1 MSKKINEIPFWGVLR
16 DCFPE
21 MEVALMDM
29 NESEVTDSQWLTVA
43 RWWRNALLSESD
55 WSQVA
60 DNSLTEIKK
69 QEWRQY
75 RQTLRDIPNTYEDPK
90 DIIFPDMPS
99 SN

>member
-29 NESEVTDSQWLTVA
+29 NESEVSDSQWLAVA

-60 DNSLTEIKK
+60 DNSLTELKK
-69 QEWRQY
+69 AEWRQY
-75 RQTLRDIPNTYEDPK
+75 RQDLRDITDTYPNAK

>member
-1 MSKKINEIPFWGVLR
+1 MSKRINEIPFWGVLR

-21 MEVALMDM
+21 MEQALQEM
-29 NESEVTDSQWLTVA
+29 NESDVSDSQWLAVG

-69 QEWRQY
+69 EEWRQY
-75 RQTLRDIPNTYEDPK
+75 RQALRDITTTYEDPK
-90 DIIFPDMPS
+90 DIVFPDLPS
-99 SN
+99 NN